1 MAKRRRDYY
10 EILGISKDAD
20 EADLKRAYRELA
32 RRCHP
37 DVNPDDPGATERF
50 REINEAYAAL
60 SDPRER
66 ARYDRMGAPGDD
78 GGSGLG
84 AVAQAVEDVIGDVL
98 RRRRSKQR
106 GRDLRY
112 TLEIGFEEAA
122 FGCTKTIR
130 VPTGEAGAGAA
141 AAPARE
147 FSVVVAPGTRD
158 SAIKT
163 LRGEGEPGRG
173 GGGPGDL
180 HVLLRVREHAVL
192 RRDGDDVWSDL
203 TISFPQ
209 AALGA
214 VVDVPTLD
222 GPIKMRIPDG
232 AASGRV
238 FRIRGRGVPRA
249 AGKNA
254 PRGDH
259 LVKVTVAVPTELTAR
274 QRAAVEE
281 LARALEDGRHSP
293 ATTTPAG
300 GKRGLIDRVRSLL
313 DE

>member
-1 MAKRRRDYY
+1 M
-10 EILGISKDAD
+10 
-20 EADLKRAYRELA
+20 
-32 RRCHP
+32 
-37 DVNPDDPGATERF
+37 
-50 REINEAYAAL
+50 
-60 SDPRER
+60 
-66 ARYDRMGAPGDD
+66 
-78 GGSGLG
+78 
-84 AVAQAVEDVIGDVL
+84 
-98 RRRRSKQR
+98 
-106 GRDLRY
+106 
-112 TLEIGFEEAA
+112 
-122 FGCTKTIR
+122 
-130 VPTGEAGAGAA
+130 
-141 AAPARE
+141 
-147 FSVVVAPGTRD
+147 
-158 SAIKT
+158 
-163 LRGEGEPGRG
+163 
-173 GGGPGDL
+173 
-180 HVLLRVREHAVL
+180 
-192 RRDGDDVWSDL
+192 
-203 TISFPQ
+203 
-209 AALGA
+209 
-214 VVDVPTLD
+214 PTLD